1 MSVEVVLDDKEVQK
15 LLKGLTKNVN
25 EISEK
30 GRRYVGLLSSIVYR
44 DIIEHFEREEGPN
57 GKWAPWSKQYSKYM
71 MAIGKGGNLILSD
84 TGRLRQGWQPSRYR
98 IAADGV
104 LWYNPVSYA
113 AQHDEG
119 LGRYPQ
125 RRFTWLSDA
134 CISNIESQTVKFI
147 EDVK

>member
-15 LLKGLTKNVN
+15 LLKGLIKNVG

-30 GRRYVGLLSSIVYR
+30 GRRYVGLLSAIVFK
-44 DIIEHFEREEGPN
+44 DVIEHFERQEGPE
-57 GKWAPWSKQYSKYM
+57 GKWAPWSKRYSKYM
-71 MAIGKGGNLILSD
+71 LSIGKGNNLILTD

-98 IAADGV
+98 ISSDGV

-119 LGRYPQ
+119 LGQYPQ
-125 RRFTWLSDA
+125 RRFAWISDVA
-134 CISNIESQTVKFI
+134 IKNIEEQTVKFI
-147 EDVK
+147 EDIK